1 MENKKE
7 REEILELTEDMVVK
21 DSKGKKGRRVV
32 ITIAII
38 LAAFLLGYWAWWSIE
53 TDKIAKSVLESDIPK
68 SVLELQKQIQDVQAK
83 LDEIEAKLKEMEE
96 SIAEAE
102 AEKATTDEEREWLIA
117 ALELANVKQNKGIE
131 HVLIK
136 QFINDPFTFGFEGD
150 ATPKVVKKWAKKRAH
165 QIATLAGYYDWK
177 FGREVRVKK
186 ANSIAYLLVK
196 ENGKIK
202 VKEYTKDKTC
212 NFKTEPESIQELAEN
227 FASAKFK
234 GDKPGG
240 INQQYEY
247 LFTGG

>member
-96 SIAEAE
+96 SIASGRISGKKIE
-102 AEKATTDEEREWLIA
+102 T
-117 ALELANVKQNKGIE
+117 ELG
-131 HVLIK
+131 L
-136 QFINDPFTFGFEGD
+136 
-150 ATPKVVKKWAKKRAH
+150 
-165 QIATLAGYYDWK
+165 
-177 FGREVRVKK
+177 
-186 ANSIAYLLVK
+186 
-196 ENGKIK
+196 
-202 VKEYTKDKTC
+202 
-212 NFKTEPESIQELAEN
+212 
-227 FASAKFK
+227 
-234 GDKPGG
+234 
-240 INQQYEY
+240 
-247 LFTGG
+247 